1 MKNFGK
7 ITVKIAGEETNDLKN
22 FSIITARP
30 SLEGKNIGKITVIAP
45 KRMDYKKVVLTM
57 KENLL
62 KEKEERYLRMYAEF
76 ENYKKRTEKEK
87 QNTAL
92 YAKADVVEMLLPVID
107 SMENAIAIETAD
119 ENLKQGIS
127 LMFEQI
133 RIFLEKNGVEEIGKV
148 GEEFN
153 PELHDAISIQEV
165 ENANSGEIISVFRK
179 GYKIKDRI
187 IRHAMVIVAK

>member
-1 MKNFGK
+1 M
-7 ITVKIAGEETNDLKN
+7 TDEEKMAIELDDQIEKEMYTE
-22 FSIITARP
+22 
-30 SLEGKNIGKITVIAP
+30 LEEK
-45 KRMDYKKVVLTM
+45 D
-57 KENLL
+57 NLL
-62 KEKEERYLRMYAEF
+62 KEKDERYLRMYAEF

-87 QNTAL
+87 QNTML

-107 SMENAIAIETAD
+107 SMENAIGIETQD
-119 ENLKQGIS
+119 QNLKQGIG

-133 RIFLEKNGVEEIGKV
+133 KIFLEKNDVEEIGKE
-148 GEEFN
+148 GEQFN

-179 GYKIKDRI
+179 GYKIKDKI

>member
-1 MKNFGK
+1 M
-7 ITVKIAGEETNDLKN
+7 TDEEKM
-22 FSIITARP
+22 A
-30 SLEGKNIGKITVIAP
+30 LELDEQIE
-45 KRMDYKKVVLTM
+45 
-57 KENLL
+57 KEMCTELEEKDNLL
-62 KEKEERYLRMYAEF
+62 KEKDERYLRMYAEF

-107 SMENAIAIETAD
+107 SMENAIVIETAD

-133 RIFLEKNGVEEIGKV
+133 KIFLEKNGVEEIGKV
-148 GEEFN
+148 GEKFN

>member
-1 MKNFGK
+1 M
-7 ITVKIAGEETNDLKN
+7 TDEEKM
-22 FSIITARP
+22 A
-30 SLEGKNIGKITVIAP
+30 LELDEQIE
-45 KRMDYKKVVLTM
+45 
-57 KENLL
+57 KEMCTELEEKDNLL

-127 LMFEQI
+127 LIFEQV
-133 RIFLEKNGVEEIGKV
+133 RIFLEKNGVEEIGKI

-153 PELHDAISIQEV
+153 PELHEAISIQEV

>member
-1 MKNFGK
+1 M
-7 ITVKIAGEETNDLKN
+7 TDEEKMAIELDDQIEKEMYTE
-22 FSIITARP
+22 
-30 SLEGKNIGKITVIAP
+30 LEEK
-45 KRMDYKKVVLTM
+45 D
-57 KENLL
+57 NLL

-87 QNTAL
+87 QNTML

-107 SMENAIAIETAD
+107 SMENAIGIDTQD
-119 ENLKQGIS
+119 QNLKQGIG

-133 RIFLEKNGVEEIGKV
+133 KIFLEKNGVEEIGKV

-179 GYKIKDRI
+179 GYKIKDKI

>member
-1 MKNFGK
+1 M
-7 ITVKIAGEETNDLKN
+7 TDEEKM
-22 FSIITARP
+22 A
-30 SLEGKNIGKITVIAP
+30 LELDEQIE
-45 KRMDYKKVVLTM
+45 
-57 KENLL
+57 KEMCTELEEKDNLL

>member
-1 MKNFGK
+1 M
-7 ITVKIAGEETNDLKN
+7 TDEEKMAIELDDQIEKEMYTE
-22 FSIITARP
+22 
-30 SLEGKNIGKITVIAP
+30 LEEK
-45 KRMDYKKVVLTM
+45 D
-57 KENLL
+57 NLL

-107 SMENAIAIETAD
+107 SMENAISIETAD

>member
-1 MKNFGK
+1 M
-7 ITVKIAGEETNDLKN
+7 TDEEKMAIELDDQIEKEMYTE
-22 FSIITARP
+22 
-30 SLEGKNIGKITVIAP
+30 LEEK
-45 KRMDYKKVVLTM
+45 D
-57 KENLL
+57 NLL

-87 QNTAL
+87 QNTML

-133 RIFLEKNGVEEIGKV
+133 RIFLEKNGVEEIGKI

>member
-1 MKNFGK
+1 M
-7 ITVKIAGEETNDLKN
+7 TDEEKMAVELDEQIEKEMCTE
-22 FSIITARP
+22 
-30 SLEGKNIGKITVIAP
+30 LEE
-45 KRMDYKKVVLTM
+45 

-127 LMFEQI
+127 LMFEQT
-133 RIFLEKNGVEEIGKV
+133 RMFLEKNGVEEIGKV

>member
-1 MKNFGK
+1 M
-7 ITVKIAGEETNDLKN
+7 TDEEKMAVELDEQIEKEMCTE
-22 FSIITARP
+22 
-30 SLEGKNIGKITVIAP
+30 LEEK
-45 KRMDYKKVVLTM
+45 D
-57 KENLL
+57 NLL
-62 KEKEERYLRMYAEF
+62 KEKDERYLRMYAEF

-165 ENANSGEIISVFRK
+165 KNANSGEIISVFRK

>member
-1 MKNFGK
+1 M
-7 ITVKIAGEETNDLKN
+7 TDEEKMAVELDEQIEKEMCTE
-22 FSIITARP
+22 
-30 SLEGKNIGKITVIAP
+30 LEE
-45 KRMDYKKVVLTM
+45 

>member
-1 MKNFGK
+1 M
-7 ITVKIAGEETNDLKN
+7 TDEEKMAVELDEQIEKEMCTE
-22 FSIITARP
+22 
-30 SLEGKNIGKITVIAP
+30 LEE
-45 KRMDYKKVVLTM
+45 

-127 LMFEQI
+127 LMFEQV
-133 RIFLEKNGVEEIGKV
+133 RIFLEKNGVEEIGKI

>member
-1 MKNFGK
+1 MTDEEKMAVELDEK
-7 ITVKIAGEETNDLKN
+7 IENEMLTELEEKDK
-22 FSIITARP
+22 
-30 SLEGKNIGKITVIAP
+30 
-45 KRMDYKKVVLTM
+45 
-57 KENLL
+57 LL

-127 LMFEQI
+127 LMFEQV

>member
-1 MKNFGK
+1 M
-7 ITVKIAGEETNDLKN
+7 TDEEKMAVELDEQIEKEMC
-22 FSIITARP
+22 AE
-30 SLEGKNIGKITVIAP
+30 LEEK
-45 KRMDYKKVVLTM
+45 D
-57 KENLL
+57 NLL

>member
-1 MKNFGK
+1 M
-7 ITVKIAGEETNDLKN
+7 TDEEKMAVELDEQIEKEMCTE
-22 FSIITARP
+22 
-30 SLEGKNIGKITVIAP
+30 LEEK
-45 KRMDYKKVVLTM
+45 D
-57 KENLL
+57 NLL
-62 KEKEERYLRMYAEF
+62 KEKDERYLRMYAEF

-107 SMENAIAIETAD
+107 SMENAITIETAD

-127 LMFEQI
+127 LMFEQV

-165 ENANSGEIISVFRK
+165 ENATSGEIISVFRK

>member
-1 MKNFGK
+1 M
-7 ITVKIAGEETNDLKN
+7 TDEEKMAVELDEQREKEMYTE
-22 FSIITARP
+22 
-30 SLEGKNIGKITVIAP
+30 LEEK
-45 KRMDYKKVVLTM
+45 D
-57 KENLL
+57 NLL

-133 RIFLEKNGVEEIGKV
+133 RIFLEKNGVEEIGKI

-153 PELHDAISIQEV
+153 PELHEAISIQEV

>member
-1 MKNFGK
+1 M
-7 ITVKIAGEETNDLKN
+7 TDEEKMAVELDEQIEKEMCTE
-22 FSIITARP
+22 
-30 SLEGKNIGKITVIAP
+30 LEEK
-45 KRMDYKKVVLTM
+45 D
-57 KENLL
+57 NLL

-107 SMENAIAIETAD
+107 SMENAIVIETAD

-127 LMFEQI
+127 LMFEQV

>member
-1 MKNFGK
+1 M
-7 ITVKIAGEETNDLKN
+7 TEEEKMA
-22 FSIITARP
+22 IE
-30 SLEGKNIGKITVIAP
+30 LEDQIE
-45 KRMDYKKVVLTM
+45 
-57 KENLL
+57 KEMYTELEEKDNLL

-87 QNTAL
+87 QNTML

-107 SMENAIAIETAD
+107 SMENAIGIETQD
-119 ENLKQGIS
+119 QNLKQGIG

-133 RIFLEKNGVEEIGKV
+133 KIFLEKNVVEEIGKV

-179 GYKIKDRI
+179 GYKIKDKI

>member
-1 MKNFGK
+1 M
-7 ITVKIAGEETNDLKN
+7 TDEEKMAVELDEQIEKEMCTE
-22 FSIITARP
+22 
-30 SLEGKNIGKITVIAP
+30 LEEK
-45 KRMDYKKVVLTM
+45 D
-57 KENLL
+57 NLL

-107 SMENAIAIETAD
+107 SMENAITIETSD

-133 RIFLEKNGVEEIGKV
+133 RIFLEKNGVEEIGKI

-153 PELHDAISIQEV
+153 PELHEAISIQEA

>member
-1 MKNFGK
+1 M
-7 ITVKIAGEETNDLKN
+7 TDEEKM
-22 FSIITARP
+22 A
-30 SLEGKNIGKITVIAP
+30 LELDEQIE
-45 KRMDYKKVVLTM
+45 
-57 KENLL
+57 KEMCTELEEKDNLL

-133 RIFLEKNGVEEIGKV
+133 RMFLEKNGVEEIGKV

>member
-1 MKNFGK
+1 M
-7 ITVKIAGEETNDLKN
+7 TDEEKMAVELDEQIEKEMCTE
-22 FSIITARP
+22 
-30 SLEGKNIGKITVIAP
+30 LEE
-45 KRMDYKKVVLTM
+45 

-107 SMENAIAIETAD
+107 SMENAIAIETSD

-127 LMFEQI
+127 LMFEQV
-133 RIFLEKNGVEEIGKV
+133 RIFLEKNGVEEIGKI

>member
-1 MKNFGK
+1 MC
-7 ITVKIAGEETNDLKN
+7 TELEE
-22 FSIITARP
+22 
-30 SLEGKNIGKITVIAP
+30 
-45 KRMDYKKVVLTM
+45 

-62 KEKEERYLRMYAEF
+62 KEKDERYLRMYAEF

-153 PELHDAISIQEV
+153 PELHEAISIQEV

>member
-1 MKNFGK
+1 M
-7 ITVKIAGEETNDLKN
+7 TDEEKMAVELDEQIEKEMCTE
-22 FSIITARP
+22 
-30 SLEGKNIGKITVIAP
+30 LEE
-45 KRMDYKKVVLTM
+45 

-127 LMFEQI
+127 LMFEQV
-133 RIFLEKNGVEEIGKV
+133 RIFLEKNGGEEIGKI

>member
-1 MKNFGK
+1 M
-7 ITVKIAGEETNDLKN
+7 TDEEKMAVELDEQIEKEMC
-22 FSIITARP
+22 AE
-30 SLEGKNIGKITVIAP
+30 LEEK
-45 KRMDYKKVVLTM
+45 D
-57 KENLL
+57 NLL

-127 LMFEQI
+127 LMFEQV

>member
-1 MKNFGK
+1 M
-7 ITVKIAGEETNDLKN
+7 TDEEKMAVELDEQIEKEMCTE
-22 FSIITARP
+22 
-30 SLEGKNIGKITVIAP
+30 LEEK
-45 KRMDYKKVVLTM
+45 D
-57 KENLL
+57 NLL

-133 RIFLEKNGVEEIGKV
+133 RIFLEKNGVEEIGKI

-153 PELHDAISIQEV
+153 PELHEAISIQEV

>member
-1 MKNFGK
+1 M
-7 ITVKIAGEETNDLKN
+7 TDEEKMAVELDEQIEKEMCTE
-22 FSIITARP
+22 
-30 SLEGKNIGKITVIAP
+30 LEE
-45 KRMDYKKVVLTM
+45 

-133 RIFLEKNGVEEIGKV
+133 RIFLEKNGVEEIGKI

-153 PELHDAISIQEV
+153 PELHEAISIQEV

-179 GYKIKDRI
+179 GYRIKDRI

>member
-1 MKNFGK
+1 M
-7 ITVKIAGEETNDLKN
+7 TDEEKMAVELDEQIEKEMCTE
-22 FSIITARP
+22 
-30 SLEGKNIGKITVIAP
+30 LEEK
-45 KRMDYKKVVLTM
+45 D
-57 KENLL
+57 NLL

-133 RIFLEKNGVEEIGKV
+133 RIFLEKNGVEEIAKV

>member
-1 MKNFGK
+1 M
-7 ITVKIAGEETNDLKN
+7 TDEEKM
-22 FSIITARP
+22 A
-30 SLEGKNIGKITVIAP
+30 LELDEQIE
-45 KRMDYKKVVLTM
+45 
-57 KENLL
+57 KEMCTELEEKDNLL
-62 KEKEERYLRMYAEF
+62 KEKDERYLRMYAEF

>member
-1 MKNFGK
+1 M
-7 ITVKIAGEETNDLKN
+7 TDEEKMAVELDEQIEKEMCTE
-22 FSIITARP
+22 
-30 SLEGKNIGKITVIAP
+30 LEEK
-45 KRMDYKKVVLTM
+45 D
-57 KENLL
+57 NLL

-165 ENANSGEIISVFRK
+165 KNANSGEIISVFRK

>member
-1 MKNFGK
+1 M
-7 ITVKIAGEETNDLKN
+7 TDEEKM
-22 FSIITARP
+22 A
-30 SLEGKNIGKITVIAP
+30 LELDEQIE
-45 KRMDYKKVVLTM
+45 
-57 KENLL
+57 KEMCTELEEKDNLL

-153 PELHDAISIQEV
+153 PELHDAISIQEA

>member
-1 MKNFGK
+1 M
-7 ITVKIAGEETNDLKN
+7 TDEEKM
-22 FSIITARP
+22 A
-30 SLEGKNIGKITVIAP
+30 LELDEQIE
-45 KRMDYKKVVLTM
+45 
-57 KENLL
+57 KEMCTELEEKDNLL
-62 KEKEERYLRMYAEF
+62 KEKDERYLRMYAEF

-127 LMFEQI
+127 IMFEQI

>member
-1 MKNFGK
+1 M
-7 ITVKIAGEETNDLKN
+7 TDEEKMAVELDEQIEKEMCTE
-22 FSIITARP
+22 
-30 SLEGKNIGKITVIAP
+30 LEEK
-45 KRMDYKKVVLTM
+45 D
-57 KENLL
+57 NLL

-107 SMENAIAIETAD
+107 SMENAITIETLD

-133 RIFLEKNGVEEIGKV
+133 RIFLEKNGVEEIGKI

-153 PELHDAISIQEV
+153 PELHEAISIQEA

>member
-1 MKNFGK
+1 M
-7 ITVKIAGEETNDLKN
+7 TDEEKMAIELDDQIEKEMCTE
-22 FSIITARP
+22 
-30 SLEGKNIGKITVIAP
+30 LEEK
-45 KRMDYKKVVLTM
+45 D
-57 KENLL
+57 NLL

-179 GYKIKDRI
+179 GYKIKDKI

>member
-1 MKNFGK
+1 M
-7 ITVKIAGEETNDLKN
+7 TDEEKMAIELDDQIEKEMYTE
-22 FSIITARP
+22 
-30 SLEGKNIGKITVIAP
+30 LEEK
-45 KRMDYKKVVLTM
+45 D
-57 KENLL
+57 NLL

-133 RIFLEKNGVEEIGKV
+133 RMFLEKNGVEEIGKV